1 MKKYQL
7 NKENYIKEKQLH
19 IERLELDN
27 ILALEYFTPNIQ
39 FLIDSFNKE
48 YQWDDM
54 FNIEEVKNRIVHGH
68 TLFIL
73 YYDGK
78 EIGYVWFRE
87 MDKDTCFL
95 YNLYV
100 TNIIK
105 RPKYSPIWFVNRA
118 CSHMLKHYKKIQ
130 CECEDWHSAAQN
142 TFVSNGFIEI

>member
-1 MKKYQL
+1 MKKFEL
-7 NKENYIKEKQLH
+7 NSNNFIEEPELH
-19 IERLELDN
+19 IIHLYDKIFLESYTDTMELLIRYFN
-27 ILALEYFTPNIQ
+27 QEYKWN
-39 FLIDSFNKE
+39 N
-48 YQWDDM
+48 M
-54 FNIEEVKNRIVHGH
+54 FKISDVYNRIKKGDN
-68 TLFIL
+68 LFIL
-73 YYDGK
+73 FLNRNA
-78 EIGYVWFRE
+78 IGYVWFRE

-142 TFVSNGFIEI
+142 TFVSNGFIQI

>member
-1 MKKYQL
+1 MKKFEL
-7 NKENYIKEKQLH
+7 DSNDFIEEPELH
-19 IERLELDN
+19 IIHLYNKTFLDSYTDTMELLIRYFNQEYRWDN
-27 ILALEYFTPNIQ
+27 
-39 FLIDSFNKE
+39 
-48 YQWDDM
+48 M
-54 FNIEEVKNRIVHGH
+54 FKISDVYNRIEEGDN
-68 TLFIL
+68 LFIL
-73 YYDGK
+73 YLNRNA
-78 EIGYVWFRE
+78 IGYVWFRE

>member
-1 MKKYQL
+1 MKKFEL
-7 NKENYIKEKQLH
+7 DSNDFIEEPELH
-19 IERLELDN
+19 IIHLYNKTFLDSYTDTMELLIRYFNQEYKWDN
-27 ILALEYFTPNIQ
+27 
-39 FLIDSFNKE
+39 
-48 YQWDDM
+48 M
-54 FNIEEVKNRIVHGH
+54 FKISDIYNRIKKGDN
-68 TLFIL
+68 LFIL
-73 YYDGK
+73 YLNRNA
-78 EIGYVWFRE
+78 IGYVWFRE

>member
-1 MKKYQL
+1 MKKFELDSNDFIEQP
-7 NKENYIKEKQLH
+7 ELH
-19 IERLELDN
+19 IIHLYNKTFLDSYTDTMELLIRYFNQEYKWDN
-27 ILALEYFTPNIQ
+27 LFKISDVYNR
-39 FLIDSFNKE
+39 
-48 YQWDDM
+48 
-54 FNIEEVKNRIVHGH
+54 IEEGDN
-68 TLFIL
+68 LFIL
-73 YYDGK
+73 YLNRNA
-78 EIGYVWFRE
+78 IGYVWFRE

-142 TFVSNGFIEI
+142 TFVSNGFIQI